1 MRDAF
6 GEEDGNYVGAEEDYR
21 KWCRR
26 YKNFRED
33 SSNSSHDIVAFLD
46 ESPRWMVLRSL
57 EETEST
63 KSRPIPVPG
72 GVYRTGYTLGSVLL
86 IGALFSASPD
96 DWEFYSG
103 ILTGLLVLIASSFQ
117 SFGVSHGYWPHD
129 RYDLWEV
136 LWTALL
142 YPVGF
147 ACIGG
152 LIFLLT
158 GGCN

>member
-1 MRDAF
+1 MRF
-6 GEEDGNYVGAEEDYR
+6 IGRR
-21 KWCRR
+21 KERR
-26 YKNFRED
+26 RLKKNARALGLTLKEMKEID
-33 SSNSSHDIVAFLD
+33 QALDPQKYAPKPPQRVA
-46 ESPRWMVLRSL
+46 
-57 EETEST
+57 
-63 KSRPIPVPG
+63 G

-86 IGALFSASPD
+86 LGTLFSASPD
-96 DWEFYSG
+96 GWEFYSG
-103 ILTGLLVLIASSFQ
+103 IFTGLLVLIGSSCT

-129 RYDLWEV
+129 RYDWWEV